1 MDEFCVKDDK
11 KCIFML
17 LCSIKQSNNH
27 ITQITVKDLRSLIIV
42 FFIFN
47 ISRVERMRM
56 IEVEQRPD
64 TEEDETVRREVLLA
78 DRKPV
83 TFLSRVQQVY
93 SVMFKKKPL
102 TDSKKTA
109 RLMELLK
116 PTRYKPETVEQLARE
131 TKGRI
136 YEK

>member
-1 MDEFCVKDDK
+1 MVA
-11 KCIFML
+11 
-17 LCSIKQSNNH
+17 SNFTPSPDMVFGESN
-27 ITQITVKDLRSLIIV
+27 IV
-42 FFIFN
+42 AI
-47 ISRVERMRM
+47 V
-56 IEVEQRPD
+56 
-64 TEEDETVRREVLLA
+64 
-78 DRKPV
+78 
-83 TFLSRVQQVY
+83 VY

>member
-1 MDEFCVKDDK
+1 
-11 KCIFML
+11 
-17 LCSIKQSNNH
+17 
-27 ITQITVKDLRSLIIV
+27 
-42 FFIFN
+42 
-47 ISRVERMRM
+47 MRM

-136 YEK
+136 YENKKNC